1 MESQGDSIDISQLKR
16 AALGLVENERSQTHL
31 DAVENTEELFQED
44 KRGDIRGE
52 KYDEKYPRSD
62 EYEDGVAKPRSTSD
76 IIDKRTSS
84 GAEPAES
91 DSAGPAAHSQI
102 LDQSGSSTAAPEPS
116 KMSSADSA
124 PGDTQPVSQSVFD
137 SILKQSR
144 SSQRQSDGDAMDI
157 DTGADGAT
165 LATLHEGDTGHVDLL
180 SGFGETQVANNT
192 SDHEEETGSKVGV
205 SSPLHY
211 QPNLF
216 PESQRF
222 LASTPAT
229 AKKQADQPRL
239 STTTPSLP
247 RNPIAPDVES
257 SGGIMALSQVF
268 QATQA
273 PSSPFVNDLPSG
285 PMSDRPSPNI
295 PIQNRPVVGST
306 SSPFKAPR
314 SSLRRG
320 YTEPQLNYISMKE
333 SQEKRDKLLEERRT
347 KSAENI
353 FSGDQSDDDFD
364 KEPSFIERLN
374 RQRRIDEETMVQ
386 LANLTAPARPAP
398 NKRGQQSFVPRS
410 PVSGGTAKRSI
421 DVTGYI
427 QDGETQGSTMVF
439 QHGATSE
446 EESEQEDDHRPTPAV
461 SCQPPT
467 TEEDKENYDAL
478 PPNSSIT
485 PSSAH
490 DRLSQALQSD
500 NGTLLHRTTTPL
512 HKRSSSREVI
522 DVHASGVISS
532 QQIVRDSQP
541 SPDTYEH
548 GKSERSAGVQPG
560 PQRSPVSNIP
570 AQGHVASPTEDA
582 FDVEKVASSPV
593 GGQTFLSSPPP
604 SKDDKSRRAL
614 HRRQVELK
622 SPVPR
627 RAVSISSEGSPT
639 PLPFKRSLNFVPK
652 ISSQDGTADTTG
664 NIAGTDTKEK
674 SSSMPSRVAETPMHR
689 PAGLSDHAVPGTRI
703 LETSPRRIV
712 NDTLTSEAADAVS
725 VGEEDDE
732 LPPMYQ
738 EHREGM
744 DCSGTASQ
752 RSHLTERPHL
762 NAKILS
768 SPSGRQRRALT
779 EIASDLS
786 PFTPTGFLDVDINLL
801 TADDKEFTSVVG
813 FSPIPHRKKRRGN
826 DGKNIYASDPIVPLT
841 PRPLAPRVNA
851 SLVATNEVQAPDLPA
866 ANPQQADE
874 AQQVEAQQDEPES
887 SEPIVGINAIQRRRP
902 ASWRRAETVWE
913 VDASPEK
920 NIQKALDIRK
930 SRLFSRS
937 ETRTAQ
943 EKGLRKSLV
952 AKAVVI
958 HNQSP
963 TSTPTIPE
971 SSDPLHGGHSSR
983 APSNSQSSMPEI
995 SVLAP
1000 NQVFAC
1006 FNGFKR
1012 AYYPATC
1019 LGMSNLSAQSKYMVK
1034 FEDDT
1039 TDHVLAGTLKRLELR
1054 IGDSVKVDMPN
1065 VQKVTHIV
1073 RGFGDLLSPEELDRQ
1088 ENGSRPMT
1096 DVYGYSSMILAPKQ
1110 RRSPRKGSSGAAG
1123 NLIKV
1128 PISRIYLDTIL
1139 WNQLKDRQFS
1149 FTPGKDGL
1157 TADTPDVNSAPATPN
1172 SRLSRSI
1179 IVQAGL
1185 FAGMVFAVSYV
1196 ENEHSKSH
1204 IMKLIVENG
1213 GRLLRDGF
1221 NELFELPSSAAAAS
1235 PVKSPGSNSIDH
1247 SEKQFRLVAGA
1258 EAIGFACLLAD
1269 KHSRREK
1276 YMQALALGLPCLS
1289 GRWIE
1294 DCVKQNRILD
1304 WDMYLLPAGE
1314 SMYLNGA
1321 TKSRILTPTS
1331 ASTARL
1337 TETIAA
1343 RPKLLEGQSVLI
1355 VMGRG
1360 KAEERK
1366 KAYIFLTYALG
1377 ASRVE
1382 RVLDLNA
1389 AKAMLMDQQK
1399 ESSPAWDWIY
1409 VDDHEEAAAKT
1420 MILGSSEGAPLK
1432 PHSGRGRK
1440 RKRPLPVQAVS
1451 GSGIGLNTNNIRIV
1465 GNEFVCQSLILGRLF
1480 DA

>member
-16 AALGLVENERSQTHL
+16 AALGLTDNEGLEVLL
-31 DAVENTEELFQED
+31 DTERPAEKLFREDNQGNT
-44 KRGDIRGE
+44 RGKNHE
-52 KYDEKYPRSD
+52 KDAGANAYYQVSEPRLPSHEK
-62 EYEDGVAKPRSTSD
+62 A
-76 IIDKRTSS
+76 SS
-84 GAEPAES
+84 GIPATES
-91 DSAGPAAHSQI
+91 DRESVTNSQALSQPGVPIAAS
-102 LDQSGSSTAAPEPS
+102 EPF
-116 KMSSADSA
+116 KMSSGDSA
-124 PGDTQPVSQSVFD
+124 PGDTQPISQSVFD

-144 SSQRQSDGDAMDI
+144 YSQGQSNGDAMDI

-180 SGFGETQVANNT
+180 SGFGETQLAHNT
-192 SDHEEETGSKVGV
+192 SDHDEETGSKVGE
-205 SSPLHY
+205 SSPLLY

-222 LASTPAT
+222 LSSTPAT
-229 AKKQADQPRL
+229 TKKQADQRGL
-239 STTTPSLP
+239 STATPSLT

-273 PSSPFVNDLPSG
+273 PSSPYLNELPSG

-306 SSPFKAPR
+306 SSPFKAPP

-333 SQEKRDKLLEERRT
+333 SQEQRDKLLEERRT

-364 KEPSFIERLN
+364 REPSFVERLN
-374 RQRRIDEETMVQ
+374 RQRKIDEETNAQ
-386 LANLTAPARPAP
+386 LASLTAPARPASH
-398 NKRGQQSFVPRS
+398 KRGQQTIVPRS
-410 PVSGGTAKRSI
+410 PISGGAAKRSVDI
-421 DVTGYI
+421 TGHI
-427 QDGETQGSTMVF
+427 RDEETQGSALIF
-439 QHGATSE
+439 QNGTTSE
-446 EESEQEDDHRPTPAV
+446 EETEQEDDRGPTPTV
-461 SCQPPT
+461 RQLPT
-467 TEEDKENYDAL
+467 TEEDKENYVAL
-478 PPNSSIT
+478 PPNSSLT

-490 DRLSQALQSD
+490 DRLSQALHFRNRTQDS
-500 NGTLLHRTTTPL
+500 NG
-512 HKRSSSREVI
+512 REDI
-522 DVHASGVISS
+522 DVHGSEVISS

-541 SPDTYEH
+541 SPTAHED
-548 GKSERSAGVQPG
+548 GKSERPVAVQSG
-560 PQRSPVSNIP
+560 PQGSPASNITAKGQTAP
-570 AQGHVASPTEDA
+570 QTEDA
-582 FDVEKVASSPV
+582 SDIEKIASSV
-593 GGQTFLSSPPP
+593 GEQTFLSSPPP
-604 SKDDKSRRAL
+604 SKDEKSRRAL

-622 SPVPR
+622 SPVAR

-639 PLPFKRSLNFVPK
+639 PLPFKRSLNLFSK
-652 ISSQDGTADTTG
+652 ISSQDGTAETTG
-664 NIAGTDTKEK
+664 HANSTDTKEK
-674 SSSMPSRVAETPMHR
+674 SSSMPSRVAETPVHR
-689 PAGLSDHAVPGTRI
+689 AAGLFDNTVPETRI
-703 LETSPRRIV
+703 PETSPQPIA
-712 NDTLTSEAADAVS
+712 NGILTNEAADAVS
-725 VGEEDDE
+725 VTEEDDQ

-738 EHREGM
+738 EHCAGM
-744 DCSGTASQ
+744 DSSRAASQ
-752 RSHLTERPHL
+752 RSQLTDRPHL

-786 PFTPTGFLDVDINLL
+786 PFTPTGFLDMDINLL

-813 FSPIPHRKKRRGN
+813 FSPIPARKKRRGN
-826 DGKNIYASDPIVPLT
+826 DGKNVYASDPIAPLT
-841 PRPLAPRVNA
+841 PRPSAPRGIT
-851 SLVATNEVQAPDLPA
+851 SLMPTNEVQAPKAPA
-866 ANPQQADE
+866 ANSQPAE
-874 AQQVEAQQDEPES
+874 APHVEPSENEPES
-887 SEPIVGINAIQRRRP
+887 SEPIVGVNALQRRRP

-913 VDASPEK
+913 VDGSPEK
-920 NIQKALDIRK
+920 NIPRLLSMRK
-930 SRLFSRS
+930 SRLSSRS
-937 ETRTAQ
+937 ETRMAQ
-943 EKGLRKSLV
+943 ERRLRKSLI

-971 SSDPLHGGHSSR
+971 SSDPLQGGNPSR
-983 APSNSQSSMPEI
+983 PPSNSQSSMPEI

-1019 LGMSNLSAQSKYMVK
+1019 LGVSNQGAQSKYVVK
-1034 FEDDT
+1034 FEDET
-1039 TDHVLAGTLKRLELR
+1039 TDHVLGGTLKSLELR

-1065 VQKVTHIV
+1065 VQKVTHVV
-1073 RGFGDLLSPEELDRQ
+1073 RGFRDLLSPEELDQQ
-1088 ENGSRPMT
+1088 EKEGSRPMT
-1096 DVYGYSSMILAPKQ
+1096 DVYGYSSVMLAPKH
-1110 RRSPRKGSSGAAG
+1110 RKSPRKGSSGAPG

-1149 FTPGKDGL
+1149 FTPRQDEAA
-1157 TADTPDVNSAPATPN
+1157 ADTPDINSAPATPN

-1179 IVQAGL
+1179 IIQTGL

-1196 ENEHSKSH
+1196 ENEDSKSH
-1204 IMKLIVENG
+1204 VMKLIVENG

-1221 NELFELPSSAAAAS
+1221 NELFELPSSTTPAS
-1235 PVKSPGSNSIDH
+1235 PGKSPNPISVDDP
-1247 SEKQFRLVAGA
+1247 EKQFHLVQGA
-1258 EAIGFACLLAD
+1258 ESIGFACLVAD

-1321 TKSRILTPTS
+1321 TKSRVLAPTAPS
-1331 ASTARL
+1331 IARL
-1337 TETIAA
+1337 TDTLAA

-1360 KAEERK
+1360 KAEEKK

-1389 AKAMLMDQQK
+1389 AKAMLMEQQK
-1399 ESSPAWDWIY
+1399 GSSPTWNWIY
-1409 VDDHEEAAAKT
+1409 VDDNEEAAAKA
-1420 MILGSSEGAPLK
+1420 MILGNHEGVPVK
-1432 PHSGRGRK
+1432 PGRGRK
-1440 RKRPLPVQAVS
+1440 RKRPLPTPSVS
-1451 GSGIGLNTNNIRIV
+1451 GSGLGLNTNNVRVV
-1465 GNEFVCQSLILGRLF
+1465 GNEFVCQSLILGKLF
-1480 DA
+1480 DE

>member
-1 MESQGDSIDISQLKR
+1 M
-16 AALGLVENERSQTHL
+16 
-31 DAVENTEELFQED
+31 
-44 KRGDIRGE
+44 RGE
-52 KYDEKYPRSD
+52 NREINAQANEHGRLSEPSLISNGK
-62 EYEDGVAKPRSTSD
+62 A
-76 IIDKRTSS
+76 SS
-84 GAEPAES
+84 GIPATES
-91 DSAGPAAHSQI
+91 DRESVANSQA
-102 LDQSGSSTAAPEPS
+102 LSQPGSSTAAPEQF
-116 KMSSADSA
+116 KMSSAESA

-144 SSQRQSDGDAMDI
+144 YSQGQSNGDAMDI

-180 SGFGETQVANNT
+180 SGFGDTQLANNA
-192 SDHEEETGSKVGV
+192 SDHDEEAGSKVGE
-205 SSPLHY
+205 SSPLLY

-222 LASTPAT
+222 LSSTPAT
-229 AKKQADQPRL
+229 AKKQPDQAAL
-239 STTTPSLP
+239 STTTPSLT

-273 PSSPFVNDLPSG
+273 PSSPYVNELPSV

-306 SSPFKAPR
+306 SSPFKAPP

-333 SQEKRDKLLEERRT
+333 SQEQREKLLEERKT

-353 FSGDQSDDDFD
+353 FSGDRSDDDFD
-364 KEPSFIERLN
+364 REPSFVERLN
-374 RQRRIDEETMVQ
+374 RQRKIDEEINAQ
-386 LANLTAPARPAP
+386 LANLTAPARPVSH
-398 NKRGQQSFVPRS
+398 KRGQQAIVPRS
-410 PVSGGTAKRSI
+410 PISGGTAKRTI
-421 DVTGYI
+421 DITGHI
-427 QDGETQGSTMVF
+427 RDEETQVSTLAF
-439 QHGATSE
+439 QNGATSE
-446 EESEQEDDHRPTPAV
+446 EETEQEDDHGSTPAIPR
-461 SCQPPT
+461 QLPT
-467 TEEDKENYDAL
+467 TEEDKENYDSF
-478 PPNSSIT
+478 PPNSSLT

-490 DRLSQALQSD
+490 DRLSQALHLD
-500 NGTLLHRTTTPL
+500 NETRD
-512 HKRSSSREVI
+512 SSGREDI
-522 DVHASGVISS
+522 DVHGSEIISS

-541 SPDTYEH
+541 SPGAHED
-548 GKSERSAGVQPG
+548 GKSERPIAVHLG
-560 PQRSPVSNIP
+560 PQGSLPSNVT
-570 AQGHVASPTEDA
+570 AQSQGASG
-582 FDVEKVASSPV
+582 VEKIASSPV
-593 GGQTFLSSPPP
+593 GEQAFLSSPPP

-622 SPVPR
+622 SPVAR

-639 PLPFKRSLNFVPK
+639 PLPFKRTLNLFSK

-664 NIAGTDTKEK
+664 HATSTDTKEK
-674 SSSMPSRVAETPMHR
+674 SSSMPSRVAETPIHR
-689 PAGLSDHAVPGTRI
+689 PTGLFDNTVPETRI
-703 LETSPRRIV
+703 PETSPRPMASG
-712 NDTLTSEAADAVS
+712 TLTNEAGDVVS
-725 VGEEDDE
+725 ITEEDDE

-738 EHREGM
+738 EHCAGM
-744 DCSGTASQ
+744 DSSRAASQ
-752 RSHLTERPHL
+752 QSHLTERPHL

-786 PFTPTGFLDVDINLL
+786 PFTPSGFLDMDINLL

-813 FSPIPHRKKRRGN
+813 FSPIPPRKKRRGN
-826 DGKNIYASDPIVPLT
+826 DGKNVYASDPIVPLT
-841 PRPLAPRVNA
+841 PRPAAPRA
-851 SLVATNEVQAPDLPA
+851 TTALAATNKVQVPNLPT
-866 ANPQQADE
+866 ANPQQAE
-874 AQQVEAQQDEPES
+874 AQQVEPPQNEPES
-887 SEPIVGINAIQRRRP
+887 SEPIVGVNALQRRRP

-920 NIQKALDIRK
+920 NIQRLLSMRK
-930 SRLFSRS
+930 SRLSSRS
-937 ETRTAQ
+937 ETRIAQ
-943 EKGLRKSLV
+943 ERRLRKSLI

-971 SSDPLHGGHSSR
+971 SSDPIQGGNPSR

-1019 LGMSNLSAQSKYMVK
+1019 LGVSNLGAQSKYMVK

-1039 TDHVLAGTLKRLELR
+1039 TDHVLGGTLKQLELR
-1054 IGDSVKVDMPN
+1054 VGDSVKVDMPN

-1073 RGFGDLLSPEELDRQ
+1073 RGFRDLLSPEELEQQ
-1088 ENGSRPMT
+1088 EKEGSRPMT
-1096 DVYGYSSMILAPKQ
+1096 DVYGYSSVMLAPKH
-1110 RRSPRKGSSGAAG
+1110 RKSPRKGSSGATG

-1139 WNQLKDRQFS
+1139 WNQLKDREFS
-1149 FTPGKDGL
+1149 FTPGKGEAA
-1157 TADTPDVNSAPATPN
+1157 ADTPDINSAPATPN

-1179 IVQAGL
+1179 IIQTGL

-1196 ENEHSKSH
+1196 ENEDSKSH
-1204 IMKLIVENG
+1204 VMKLIVENG

-1221 NELFELPSSAAAAS
+1221 NELFELPSSSTTAAS
-1235 PVKSPGSNSIDH
+1235 PGKSPNLSSIDDPERPFH
-1247 SEKQFRLVAGA
+1247 LISGA
-1258 EAIGFACLLAD
+1258 ESIGFACLVAD

-1294 DCVKQNRILD
+1294 DCVKHNRILD

-1321 TKSRILTPTS
+1321 TKSRVLAPTS
-1331 ASTARL
+1331 PSTARF
-1337 TETIAA
+1337 TDTIAA

-1360 KAEERK
+1360 KAEEKK

-1389 AKAMLMDQQK
+1389 AKAMLMEQQK
-1399 ESSPAWDWIY
+1399 GSSPAWNWIY
-1409 VDDHEEAAAKT
+1409 VDDNEEAAAKA
-1420 MILGSSEGAPLK
+1420 MIFGNAEGAPFK

-1440 RKRPLPVQAVS
+1440 RKRPLSVQPVSES
-1451 GSGIGLNTNNIRIV
+1451 GLGLNTNNVRVV
-1465 GNEFVCQSLILGRLF
+1465 GNEFVCQSLILGKLF
-1480 DA
+1480 DE